1 MALHT
6 ASICAGYDG
15 IALGLALAGADP
27 RVVVYVEREAYA
39 VANLAAAMD
48 EGRLDPAP
56 IWSDVATF
64 DGRPWR
70 GVLDLITAGIPCQP
84 YSVAGAR
91 RAGDD
96 PRDLVGH
103 LARIVGE
110 ARPALVLVEN
120 VPDFVSLGGLRRL
133 GEALEGVGYRL
144 ADPVLCAA
152 SDAGAPHRR
161 QRVFCLFALADGDG
175 GRLEQFWR
183 PERDGAEGRTDARG
197 DVVDGRDAEVAD
209 PASFRGGERGQTCR
223 AGSAFARDP
232 ECGSELDAAEG
243 RGHVGDA
250 DGAGLEGRSG
260 PVGGSADQR
269 AARPP
274 GAAVAF
280 PPGPDDA
287 DGWRRWLAAG
297 GPAPAESGL
306 RRGADGT
313 SARVDKLRLL
323 GNGVVPAQAALAWR
337 VALER
342 LGVRR

>member
-27 RVVVYVEREAYA
+27 RVVVYVERESYA

-133 GEALEGVGYRL
+133 GYALAGVGYRM

-175 GRLEQFWR
+175 GRLEKR
-183 PERDGAEGRTDARG
+183 GRAPRDGATDGPDARG
-197 DVVDGRDAEVAD
+197 DVVDGRDAGVAD
-209 PASFRGGERGQTCR
+209 ATGERR
-223 AGSAFARDP
+223 R
-232 ECGSELDAAEG
+232 
-243 RGHVGDA
+243 HVGDA
-250 DGAGLEGRSG
+250 DGAGLEGRRG
-260 PVGGSADQR
+260 PVGGSADQW

-297 GPAPAESGL
+297 GPAPAQSGF
-306 RRGADGT
+306 RRGSHGASERLD
-313 SARVDKLRLL
+313 RLRLL
-323 GNGVVPAQAALAWR
+323 GNGVVPAQVALAWR

-342 LGVRR
+342 LGGQR